1 MSDEIL
7 VLGGTMA
14 DTRQMKKSRK
24 KVVPKNKN
32 EQERP
37 EKLSR
42 EKQEKLKDLDQF
54 IEGVLEDAG
63 EDFLDQFKQVE
74 GE

>member
-1 MSDEIL
+1 MP
-7 VLGGTMA
+7 G
-14 DTRQMKKSRK
+14 TRQIKKPKKKQTKKKSDK
-24 KVVPKNKN
+24 Q
-32 EQERP
+32 EQV
-37 EKLSR
+37 EKLSK
-42 EKQEKLKDLDQF
+42 EKQKKLKDLDSY

>member
-1 MSDEIL
+1 
-7 VLGGTMA
+7 MA